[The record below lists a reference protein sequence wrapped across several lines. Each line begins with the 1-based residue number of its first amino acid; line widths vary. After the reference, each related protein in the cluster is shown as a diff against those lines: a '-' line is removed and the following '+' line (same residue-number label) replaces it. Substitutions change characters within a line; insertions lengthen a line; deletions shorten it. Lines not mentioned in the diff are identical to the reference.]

1 MLHGGQSSEALL
13 LFPYPEDEESLLF
26 SASALWGEG
35 GPLSEALLPLV
46 ELPSS
51 GGSPQPLVPWPCYLR
66 YKTELCTRYT
76 ETGTCNTV
84 PAASSSTAQRSSG
97 GGGGGGG
104 PPPNRRQPHSKYKT
118 EPCRSYRSS
127 GFCSFGSRC
136 NFVHE
141 EEEGGL
147 GAVPRSSFSFSP
159 GQGRPTHQQWKQQ
172 RSVPCR
178 TFLAFGFC
186 LYGARCRYKHSVV
199 KSQPEPASNT
209 RPASPSLPPSIYSL
223 GLSYLALPSGR
234 APSPASDG
242 LPCSS
247 SCSSVTPDYHG
258 DSPSPVP
265 PEPLANNAFT
275 FTSQHITDLLLPL
288 AWKLQDLE
296 NRQRGLSPEPGSLE
310 LLYHSVNYTRATKRI
325 SHAGQLENGRC
336 VDMMSLV
343 KLVIVILLQGFSY
356 EVEEGAEAVLI
367 ADGMA
372 DREER
377 KFAEVPRDSVKLMA
391 ESVGVELSDDIAAM
405 LAEDVCY
412 RLREAAQNSS
422 QFMRHAKRRRLTVE
436 DFNRALRWSNV
447 EAVCGYGSQDA
458 LPFRPLKEG
467 ELYFVEDREIN
478 LVELALAT
486 NIPKGCAETM
496 VRDVVGVIEGLG
508 SMICS
513 LDLWP
518 TWLFECLP

>member
-1 MLHGGQSSEALL
+1 MFKHECSASENEPFLFLCLSLQSSEALL

-76 ETGTCNTV
+76 ETGTCKYADKCQFAHGLQELRAPSRHPKYKTE
-84 PAASSSTAQRSSG
+84 PCRAFHTAGFCQYGPRCLFIHSPEEQRRAEE
-97 GGGGGGG
+97 
-104 PPPNRRQPHSKYKT
+104 RRQPHSKYKT

-310 LLYHSVNYTRATKRI
+310 L
-325 SHAGQLENGRC
+325 
-336 VDMMSLV
+336 
-343 KLVIVILLQGFSY
+343 
-356 EVEEGAEAVLI
+356 
-367 ADGMA
+367 
-372 DREER
+372 
-377 KFAEVPRDSVKLMA
+377 
-391 ESVGVELSDDIAAM
+391 
-405 LAEDVCY
+405 
-412 RLREAAQNSS
+412 
-422 QFMRHAKRRRLTVE
+422 
-436 DFNRALRWSNV
+436 
-447 EAVCGYGSQDA
+447 
-458 LPFRPLKEG
+458 
-467 ELYFVEDREIN
+467 
-478 LVELALAT
+478 
-486 NIPKGCAETM
+486 
-496 VRDVVGVIEGLG
+496 
-508 SMICS
+508 
-513 LDLWP
+513 
-518 TWLFECLP
+518 